1 MININPSELSME
13 NMEIDLSIINEEL
26 SPEEVS
32 ESGLELP
39 KLEVV
44 DKVY

>member
-1 MININPSELSME
+1 MANINPRELSLE

-26 SPEEVS
+26 SPEEMS
-32 ESGLELP
+32 ESGLEMP
-39 KLEVV
+39 TFADV